1 MTSRQGHH
9 KNLESNIQSGSGL
22 PTTTSS
28 SPMKFRDGGTPTSIS
43 SKIPMKA
50 VTSSGDI
57 FMTGRDLMIKKN
69 TRF

>member
-57 FMTGRDLMIKKN
+57 FMTGRDLMIE
-69 TRF
+69 